1 MGKARVMIVEDEAI
15 VAADLQATLKRLG
28 YEIPAIALS
37 GEEAV
42 RWIEEVL
49 MDLVVMNIDNLL
61 KSRIR

>member
-37 GEEAV
+37 GEEAL
-42 RWIEEVL
+42 RRIEEVL